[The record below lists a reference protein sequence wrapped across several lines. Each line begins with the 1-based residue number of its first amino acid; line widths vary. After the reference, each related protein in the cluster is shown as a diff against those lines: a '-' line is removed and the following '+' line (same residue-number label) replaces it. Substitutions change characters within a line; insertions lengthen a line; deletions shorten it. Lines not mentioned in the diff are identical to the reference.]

1 MTGEFVNKGESQSII
16 NNFIMLLA
24 ESSYSMD
31 DIKSK
36 VEDSIIA
43 IYKDPKFRHSYS
55 QIFATIKTK

>member
-43 IYKDPKFRHSYS
+43 IYNLGILIRRYLLR
-55 QIFATIKTK
+55 

>member
-43 IYKDPKFRHSYS
+43 I
-55 QIFATIKTK
+55 IKILNLGILIRRYLLR